1 MSYENIAEVK
11 EYLDFVK
18 LNDSKGTY
26 YNYSLVIDK
35 FFSYLNVQ
43 SFNDVEKITISQCRL
58 YQSKLVEGG
67 VKRSTANAY
76 FRPLKSLF
84 NWLVENE
91 YLKKSPLDRLQ
102 YLKTEKNI
110 PAFLTLDEID
120 AMIRACDKLESKL
133 ILAVLLSTGL
143 RRNELVTLR
152 VEDFNNDHIIVRG
165 KGNKQ
170 RRLILEPRLA
180 ELLGDYIEIRNKKY
194 GDTTPYLFVSK
205 MGSKYSGEAIRQR
218 VQFIGRKAGLSE
230 ERLSQI
236 HTHTLRHTF
245 AANLLESGADIK
257 ILQIGLGH
265 ASINTTSQ
273 IYAHVRDNVLDNA
286 MLNQRAII

>member
-18 LNDSKGTY
+18 LNDSKGTF

-110 PAFLTLDEID
+110 PAFLTIDEID
-120 AMIRACDKLESKL
+120 AMIKACDKLESKL
-133 ILAVLLSTGL
+133 ILAILLSTGL

-152 VEDFNNDHIIVRG
+152 VEDFNNEHIIVRG

-170 RRLILEPRLA
+170 RRLILEPKLA
-180 ELLGDYIEIRNKKY
+180 ELLGDFIELRNKKY
-194 GDTTPYLFVSK
+194 GNTTPYLFVSK

-230 ERLSQI
+230 ERLAQI

-257 ILQIGLGH
+257 VLQVGLGH
-265 ASINTTSQ
+265 ASLNTTSQ
-273 IYAHVRDNVLDNA
+273 IYAHVRDGLLDKT
-286 MLNQRAII
+286 MLAQRAIL

>member
-18 LNDSKGTY
+18 LNDSKGTF